1 MQHLY
6 LNLRGALLCAAG
18 VATISCG
25 CNRFGEESNGAER
38 RPKFMRKVINEF
50 GADLSQAHHLRQVA
64 QENPRAVIPIRCCG
78 NLDVPHL
85 VRVTWAK
92 IAQGD
97 FSS

>member
-1 MQHLY
+1 MQHFY

-25 CNRFGEESNGAER
+25 SNRFGEQSNGAER
-38 RPKFMRKVINEF
+38 RPKFMRKVVNEF

-64 QENPRAVIPIRCCG
+64 QENPRAVIPIRCRG

-97 FSS
+97 FSP